1 MSASKDK
8 KRGTWKIY
16 VRYKDWQGKIQVHT
30 KRGFETKREAQE
42 YERVFLL
49 QKSSDLSM
57 TFEKFFERY
66 SDDKKS
72 RLKENTWE
80 SKEHIIRTKILPYFG
95 KRPIAEI
102 EAQDIIA
109 WQNEL
114 LKMKDEN
121 GKSYSATYLR
131 TIHSQLSAIFNHAVR
146 YYSLSKNPARQAG
159 TIGKKESKEMLFWTT
174 EEYLKFAEVMMDK
187 PRYYYAFEVLYW
199 TGMRLGEMLALTPAD
214 FDFEK
219 QEVRINKSFQ
229 HIKGKDIITEP
240 KTEKANR
247 TIKIPDFLCD
257 EIQDY
262 MEMLYGIED
271 NDRLFLLSKSGM
283 HHEMDRG
290 AKESGVKRI
299 RIHDLRHSAVSLLI
313 EMGFSALAIADRVG
327 HESTDI
333 TYRYAHLFPS
343 KQIEMA
349 EGLSA
354 IRAKEEGKNV
364 SKKS

>member
-16 VRYKDWQGKIQVHT
+16 VRYTDWKGEVVVHT
-30 KRGFETKREAQE
+30 KRGFATKKEALE
-42 YERVFLL
+42 YERAFLL
-49 QKSSDLSM
+49 QKSKDLNM

-66 SDDKKS
+66 KEDKKT

-80 SKEHIIRTKILPYFG
+80 SKEHIVRTKILPYFR
-95 KRPIAEI
+95 KRPIADI
-102 EAQDIIA
+102 EAQDVIA

-114 LKMKDEN
+114 MSQTDEN
-121 GKSYSATYLR
+121 GKAYSATYLR
-131 TIHSQLSAIFNHAVR
+131 TIHAQLSAIFNHAVR
-146 YYSLSKNPARQAG
+146 YYNLSKNPAKNAG
-159 TIGKKESKEMLFWTT
+159 TIGKKESKEMEFWTT

-199 TGMRLGEMLALTPAD
+199 TGMRLGEMLALTPND

-219 QEVRINKSFQ
+219 MEVRINKSYQ
-229 HIKGKDIITEP
+229 HIRGKDVITTP

-257 EIQDY
+257 EIKDY
-262 MEMLYGIED
+262 MEMNYGLD
-271 NDRLFLLSKSGM
+271 GDDRLFPISKSGM

-290 AKESGVKRI
+290 SKAAGVKRI

-313 EMGFSALAIADRVG
+313 EMGFSVLAIADRVG

-333 TYRYAHLFPS
+333 TFRYAHLFPT
-343 KQIEMA
+343 KQTEMA
-349 EGLSA
+349 ESLSA
-354 IRAKEEGKNV
+354 LR
-364 SKKS
+364 SKGGR